1 MSAPRG
7 YLCLLLHA
15 HLPFVR
21 HPEYEH
27 FLEENWYY
35 EAVADT
41 YLPILEVLEGLDA
54 KGVNYRLTMTLTPSL
69 VAMFD
74 DPLLRGRLVRYFD
87 QRIALAR
94 SEEQRLTGDT
104 AFGPL
109 ATFYR
114 ERFERSRERFVS
126 QYGQDLTAAFRGFQ
140 DRGHVEIVTCAA
152 THGFLPLLGLV
163 PSAVRA
169 QIRVAVDSYRR
180 AFGRDPRGMWLPEC
194 AYAPGL
200 DKMLADEGLRFFV
213 MESHG
218 LLHAKPRPR
227 FGLHAPVYCPSG
239 VVAFGRDIESSKQVW
254 SAIEGYPGDFN
265 YREYYRDVG
274 FDLPVHY
281 IRGHLPHLGPQYNTG
296 IKYFRI
302 TGRTNHKEPYIPA
315 WARERAAE
323 HAGNFLFNRQLQINY
338 LAGAMDR
345 PPIVVAPYDA
355 ELFGHWW
362 FEGPM
367 WMDLLFRKLH
377 FDQNQIEPITPSEY
391 LDRHPTNQVVEPGAS
406 SWGHNGYYEVWLNGT
421 NDWIYRHLHHASRR
435 MEALAACDPGPGTLQ
450 HRATTQALRELLL
463 AQASDWAF
471 IMKTGTMVP
480 YALKR
485 TTDHLLRFLRLAD
498 QLEAG
503 AVDEAWLRD
512 IEARDNCFPDLDVS
526 TAYRA
531 ADESVALAATP

>member
-1 MSAPRG
+1 MSHRG

-35 EAVADT
+35 EAVSDT
-41 YLPILEVLEGLDA
+41 YLPILEVLEGLEAD
-54 KGVNYRLTMTLTPSL
+54 GVSYRLTMTLSPSL

-74 DPLLRGRLVRYFD
+74 DPLLRSRMVRYLD

-94 SEEQRLTGDT
+94 SEERRLAGDV

-114 ERFERSRERFVS
+114 ERFERSRDAFVHG
-126 QYGQDLTAAFRGFQ
+126 YGQDLTAAFRGFQ
-140 DRGHVEIVTCAA
+140 DRGHLEIITCGA
-152 THGFLPLLGLV
+152 THGFLPLLGMV

-169 QIRVAVDSYRR
+169 QVRVAVESYGR
-180 AFGRDPRGMWLPEC
+180 AFGRPPRGLWLPEC
-194 AYAPGL
+194 AYAPGV
-200 DKMLADEGLRFFV
+200 DAMLRDEGVRFFV

-218 LLHAKPRPR
+218 LLHAEPRPR

-239 VVAFGRDIESSKQVW
+239 VAAFARDVESSKQVW
-254 SAIEGYPGDFN
+254 SSKEGYPGDSN

-274 FDLPVHY
+274 FDLPVEY
-281 IRGHLPHLGPQYNTG
+281 VRGHLPHLGPQYNTG

-302 TGRTNHKEPYIPA
+302 TGRTDHKEPYVPA

-323 HAGNFLFNRQLQINY
+323 HAGNFLFNRQHQIDY

-377 FDQNQIEPITPSEY
+377 FDQDRIEPITPSEY
-391 LDRHPTNQVVEPGAS
+391 LDRHPTNQVVEPSAS
-406 SWGHNGYYEVWLNGT
+406 SWGHNGYYEVWLNGA

-435 MEALAACDPGPGTLQ
+435 MEALGGRDPRPGTVE

-463 AQASDWAF
+463 VQASDWGF

-480 YALKR
+480 YAVKR

-498 QLEAG
+498 QLDAG
-503 AVDEAWLRD
+503 AIDEAWLRD
-512 IEARDNCFPDLDVS
+512 LEAQDTCFPQLDVAA
-526 TAYRA
+526 AYRGSHEP
-531 ADESVALAATP
+531 DALAVTR

>member
-1 MSAPRG
+1 MSARG

-35 EAVADT
+35 EGVSDT
-41 YLPILEVLEGLDA
+41 YLPILEMLEGLDA
-54 KGVNYRLTMTLTPSL
+54 DRVDYRLTMTLTPSL

-74 DPLLRGRLVRYFD
+74 DPLLRDRLVRYFD

-94 SEEQRLTGDT
+94 SEEQRLAGDP

-109 ATFYR
+109 AVFYR
-114 ERFERSRERFVS
+114 ERFERARERFVS
-126 QYGQDLTAAFRGFQ
+126 QYRQDLTAAFRELQ
-140 DRGHVEIVTCAA
+140 DRGQVEIITCAA
-152 THGFLPLLGLV
+152 THGFLPLLGIV

-169 QIRVAVDSYRR
+169 QVRVAVESYRR

-200 DKMLADEGLRFFV
+200 DEMLADEGLRFFII
-213 MESHG
+213 ESNG

-239 VVAFGRDIESSKQVW
+239 VAAFGRDVESSKQVW

-274 FDLPVHY
+274 FDLPVQY
-281 IRGHLPHLGPQYNTG
+281 IRSHLPHLGPQYNTG

-302 TGRTNHKEPYIPA
+302 TGPTDHKEPYVPA
-315 WARERAAE
+315 WARERAAD
-323 HAGNFLFNRQLQINY
+323 HAGNFLFNRQHQIDY

-377 FDQNQIEPITPSEY
+377 FDQAQIEPITPSEY
-391 LDRHPTNQVVEPGAS
+391 LDRHPTNQVVEPSAS
-406 SWGHNGYYEVWLNGT
+406 SWGHNGYFEVWLNGT

-435 MEALAACDPGPGTLQ
+435 MEALAGRDSAPGTLQ

-503 AVDEAWLRD
+503 TIDDSWLRD
-512 IEARDNCFPDLDVS
+512 IEARDTCFPHLDFS
-526 TAYRA
+526 DAYR
-531 ADESVALAATP
+531 ESIQPIGQTVAR